1 MPYLNDSNIMC
12 TYDTIQKKV
21 VPVTSANGSIQST
34 SYPAAITVLPANL
47 LFVEKLVYVQASDT
61 GTTSYVTGSAGSI
74 ASIKKYASNAVA
86 GDPAIITTYKY
97 EDVVYPTK
105 VTTITESNS
114 TV

>member
-21 VPVTSANGSIQST
+21 VPVISANGSIQST
-34 SYPAAITVLPANL
+34 SYPTAIVALPANL
-47 LFVEKLVYVQASDT
+47 LFIEKFVYVQTSDT
-61 GTTSYVTGSAGSI
+61 GTTNYVTGSAGSVK
-74 ASIKKYASNAVA
+74 SIKKYASNAVV

-97 EDVVYPTK
+97 EDAVYPTK